1 MATTTTAVA
10 THTDDHADEAG
21 SMDTLMKLK
30 IALIVIL
37 FCIVYLGLIPA
48 YSKVFRSS
56 KLVLSLMN
64 SFAGGVFLAMAFIHI
79 LPESVEQYNDA
90 MAAAEEKSEAVS
102 GNSTTAAV
110 PAEEH
115 DHEEH
120 GHIFP
125 LPYLLFF
132 VGYMMVLLIDRVLAG
147 EHGHSHGGHSGGE
160 HSEHDHHEHHAEK
173 DFASS
178 DRKLVISPD
187 LEKSPGKTNGDDL
200 HKDAMVVQDIG
211 NDFD

>member
-1 MATTTTAVA
+1 MATTKTAVT
-10 THTDDHADEAG
+10 THTDDHDHDHDED

-90 MAAAEEKSEAVS
+90 MKEEEPAVATGKSASASTAAAAEKD
-102 GNSTTAAV
+102 
-110 PAEEH
+110 H

-120 GHIFP
+120 GAHIFP

-147 EHGHSHGGHSGGE
+147 EHGHGHGGHSGAE
-160 HSEHDHHEHHAEK
+160 HSEHDNY
-173 DFASS
+173 D
-178 DRKLVISPD
+178 
-187 LEKSPGKTNGDDL
+187 
-200 HKDAMVVQDIG
+200 HKDLA
-211 NDFD
+211 